1 MCDLQEFVLSKRKRK
16 VKKVILIMRT
26 VLTILTKSLTN
37 CVKNRFVLLVV
48 KIKASRG
55 QNWSQASI
63 Q

>member
-1 MCDLQEFVLSKRKRK
+1 
-16 VKKVILIMRT
+16 MRT
-26 VLTILTKSLTN
+26 VLTILTKSLAN

-48 KIKASRG
+48 KIKASRR